1 MLCCAAQCH
10 KFHEI
15 DAFDFGKHSCRAK
28 LQKRAGKG
36 QRAAAALSAADREHE
51 SQRMRGGQ
59 DASDTSGLG
68 LSMTDASSSASL
80 AMDSEA
86 SLSLMPGGLATR
98 LGFGGGQSGMQVGL
112 GGTWRG
118 LQASQLQPGGTWTP
132 SVGGLLSTDASQ
144 RQLLQQQ
151 QQQVHFAGHM
161 VSSKHKPSAARDA
174 LAMMTESAARVC
186 SANTPLRVA
195 AAVFCCCCAD
205 VG

>member
-1 MLCCAAQCH
+1 MCPCCAEQCH

-36 QRAAAALSAADREHE
+36 QRAAAALSAAEREHE
-51 SQRMRGGQ
+51 SQRMRAGQ

-98 LGFGGGQSGMQVGL
+98 LGFGGGQVGL

-118 LQASQLQPGGTWTP
+118 LQASQLQPGGTWTAP
-132 SVGGLLSTDASQ
+132 VGGLLSTDACQ

-161 VSSKHKPSAARDA
+161 VSLKHKPSAAADA
-174 LAMMTESAARVC
+174 SAMMTEAAPPVC
-186 SANTPLRVA
+186 HANISLRGA
-195 AAVFCCCCAD
+195 DAVFCCCCAD